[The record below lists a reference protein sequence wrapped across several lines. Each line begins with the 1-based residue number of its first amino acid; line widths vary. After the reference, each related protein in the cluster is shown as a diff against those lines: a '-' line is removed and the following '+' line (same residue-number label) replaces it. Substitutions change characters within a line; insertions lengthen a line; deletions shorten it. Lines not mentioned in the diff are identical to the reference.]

1 MAQTP
6 AKRRNWGAFALVA
19 LLGGCAGAT
28 PAEPVT
34 CPEIL
39 ILADAHR
46 ITQFRPGGRDIT
58 DILAEGEITGYQGSC
73 RNVDDAVEVTVA
85 LAFDIVRGP
94 GNKDGQAAFSYFV
107 AMPAFYPD
115 PQAKA
120 VLPVRVAFPENAS
133 SVRLVDEE
141 VTLRVPLREGAP
153 LPEIFIGFQL
163 GDAQLRYNRQR
174 TP

>member
-1 MAQTP
+1 MAQRP
-6 AKRRNWGAFALVA
+6 ANRRKWAGLAVIA

-28 PAEPVT
+28 PAEPIT

-46 ITQFRPGGRDIT
+46 ITQFRPQGRDIT
-58 DILAEGEITGYQGSC
+58 DILAEAEIAGYQGAC
-73 RNVDDAVEVTVA
+73 QKADGAIEVSVA
-85 LAFDIVRGP
+85 IAFDVARGP
-94 GNKDGQAAFSYFV
+94 GNRDSEAAFSYFV

-115 PQAKA
+115 PKAKA

-141 VTLRVPLREGAP
+141 VTLRVPVREGAP

-163 GDAQLRYNRQR
+163 DDEQLRYNRQR